1 MVQESMNDKEEN
13 TMQICFPEN
22 FIWGVATAAAQIE
35 GAAFEDGRGP
45 SIWDVFSRIP
55 GKIAG
60 GGIPDTTCDSYHLFE
75 KDIALMK
82 EMGVKSYR
90 FSFSWSRIIPD
101 GTGEVNPKGIA
112 YYKKLIVCLKENDII
127 PNATMYHWDLPY
139 ALQMQGGFGNRD
151 IVKWFK
157 NYVTVLLDNFGEDVN
172 IWATLNEPIAT
183 YVGYAKGFFA
193 PGLTNEKYARQ
204 ALHHLLL
211 CHGEAVKLF
220 RERKLSNAKVG
231 IVVDVWKHFPGR
243 PGNAE
248 DEALVLK
255 NNGIEGY
262 GMFLHPLFLGG
273 YSKEL
278 LQYFEEN
285 DLMPKIEKGDFE
297 TICQKL
303 DFYGLNFY
311 NGLYDNAE
319 ELRRR
324 EEEEAKG
331 GNYQNRPE
339 NHTEVLGDVL
349 HMLVEKYKIDIPIYI
364 TENGVAQDDSE
375 DVEAILDDQERIDYI
390 KGVLIALHK
399 AMQEGIDVRGYYAWS
414 LMDNFEWSAGFQARF
429 GLHYTDYKTFE
440 RIPKKSAGWYT
451 RVIAD
456 NGFED

>member
-1 MVQESMNDKEEN
+1 MKYE
-13 TMQICFPEN
+13 FPEH

-35 GAAFEDGRGP
+35 GAAFEDGRGA

-55 GKIAG
+55 GKIVG
-60 GGIPDTTCDSYHLFE
+60 GGIPDTTCDSYHLYE

-82 EMGVKSYR
+82 KMGVKSYR

-101 GTGEVNPKGIA
+101 GTGEVNPKGIT
-112 YYKKLIVCLKENDII
+112 YYKKLIACLKENGII
-127 PNATMYHWDLPY
+127 PNATIYHWDLPY
-139 ALQMQGGFGNRD
+139 ALQIQGGFGNRD
-151 IVKWFK
+151 IIKWFTY
-157 NYVTVLLDNFGEDVN
+157 YVGVLLDNFGEDVA
-172 IWATLNEPIAT
+172 IWATFNEPIAT

-193 PGLTNEKYARQ
+193 PGLMNEKYARQ

-220 RERKLSNAKVG
+220 REYKFPNAKIGV
-231 IVVDVWKHFPGR
+231 VVDVWKHFPAR
-243 PGNAE
+243 EGNAE
-248 DEALVLK
+248 DEALALK
-255 NNGIEGY
+255 NNEIEGY

-285 DLMPKIEKGDFE
+285 ELMPKTEEGDFD

-319 ELRRR
+319 ELRRK
-324 EEEEAKG
+324 EEEAKG
-331 GNYQNRPE
+331 GNYQDRPE
-339 NHTEVLGDVL
+339 NHAEVLYDVL
-349 HMLVEKYKIDIPIYI
+349 HMLIKKYEIDIPIYI

-375 DVEAILDDQERIDYI
+375 DVETMLNDQERIDYI
-390 KGVLIALHK
+390 KGVLIPLHK

-429 GLHYTDYKTFE
+429 GLHYTDYKTYE
-440 RIPKKSAGWYT
+440 RIPKKSAGWYAQ
-451 RVIAD
+451 VIAEH
-456 NGFED
+456 GFCD